1 MIDDFAD
8 FCLWTFVVIDDI
20 WQQIGPLSRHPGPA
34 PVCSDSEVLTLA
46 IVGECRG
53 WDQETALLSH
63 FQEHRDLFPHLLSQS
78 RFNRRR
84 RHLADALNLIRRA
97 ILGVLDLAADRQA
110 VIDSL
115 PVPVIQFH
123 LVPSSSGA
131 ATWKSDG
138 AAFGKVPTKKQTIF
152 GYKLHLLLSLNG
164 VILDFE
170 LAPANASDL
179 VVGEE
184 MLAGH
189 EDLEVIGDQ
198 GDISEPIATALWEE
212 HGILLRTLPKAN
224 QKQQVSEATRRI
236 HNALR
241 QIVETVNSQLADQFQ
256 IEINHAHTFAGLC
269 TRLLTKLAAHTLS
282 VYLNRLRGNPNYLR
296 VGSLAF
302 PK

>member
-20 WQQIGPLSRHPGPA
+20 WQQIGPLFRRPGPA
-34 PVCSDSEVLTLA
+34 PVCSDSELLTLA

-53 WDQETALLSH
+53 WDQETEMLCAWR
-63 FQEHRDLFPHLLSQS
+63 EHRDLFPHLPSQS

-84 RHLADALNLIRRA
+84 RQLSAAFNLIRRA
-97 ILGVLDLAADRQA
+97 VLGALDLAMDDQA

-123 LVPSSSGA
+123 LVPSSPA
-131 ATWKSDG
+131 ASTWKSYG
-138 AAFGKVPTKKQTIF
+138 AAFGKVSTKKQTIF

-189 EDLEVIGDQ
+189 DNLEVIGDK
-198 GDISEPIATALWEE
+198 GYISESVATALCDE
-212 HGILLRTLPKAN
+212 HAVHLRTLPKAN
-224 QKQQVSEATRRI
+224 QKVQVSEEVRHT

-241 QIVETVNSQLADQFQ
+241 QIVETVNSQLADQFH
-256 IEINHAHTFAGLC
+256 IEINHAHTFLGLC
-269 TRLLTKLAAHTLS
+269 TRLLTKLAAHTIS
-282 VYLNRLRGNPNYLR
+282 VYLNRRLGNANILH
-296 VGSLAF
+296 VKSLAF
-302 PK
+302 PI